1 MAKLNNAQIE
11 ALVSEARQKIEDANQ
26 LKIEKFSKTN
36 KKLAEY
42 LKLQKQEDD
51 ANEKRKE
58 LERQTGA
65 LRYSLNDSAEFK
77 KNNITINYNGKIEME
92 TYRLASELRNKITI
106 MTIEKDLDVT
116 TMIAKLIADYIK

>member
-58 LERQTGA
+58 LERQTSSNFVK
-65 LRYSLNDSAEFK
+65 LLQK
-77 KNNITINYNGKIEME
+77 E
-92 TYRLASELRNKITI
+92 TFQLYT
-106 MTIEKDLDVT
+106 MTFQHKYFFRFLILDL
-116 TMIAKLIADYIK
+116 

>member
-26 LKIEKFSKTN
+26 VKIDKFAKTN

-42 LKLQKQEDD
+42 LKLHKQEQDL
-51 ANEKRKE
+51 NEKRRA
-58 LERQTGA
+58 LEQQVNS
-65 LRYSLNDSAEFK
+65 LRYDLNDSAEFK